1 MYIYMIYV
9 RIIYVRII
17 YVRIYVHRLLD
28 WRPDKLPDERFPCEK
43 TVVLKNLFE
52 PEEFDVS
59 YLASVLS
66 PWFSC

>member
-1 MYIYMIYV
+1 MYIYM
-9 RIIYVRII
+9 IYVRII